1 MSTSGE
7 ESFTSS
13 EEDELSFEE
22 EEAVEEQ
29 PISALPP
36 EAAKEEEG
44 PTPVSSS
51 PAFQCL
57 DELLSAGKI
66 SHARATELKA
76 RFTQLLDTLKSSQ
89 ESEIRQLQDA
99 KRFTAELEKQQREL
113 EKADRFPEGVNTE
126 VGRMRRQLLI
136 YLNNI
141 REAEEMEYQLQYQME
156 CLKGEK
162 DVLEKEYDSQPK
174 PAEQEKKAKALRDS
188 CEELKKEIAQRRME
202 IKSLK
207 EDLETIQKNLQREQE
222 GLDKKKDSI
231 EALEADLAQLL
242 CVPGQLG
249 KEIDRIK
256 RKKTDVQK
264 KTAELE
270 QQLVD
275 LGKVH
280 KDMQVKKEELEQE
293 RKEVLAELEKRRREL
308 EAAEREQNMLQKDKD
323 AIQEKE
329 AIMMGQRGMLDI
341 NLSHISLE
349 RKTLQEHL
357 MRNQKDKDRQ
367 LHSLKNMELKLKM
380 GTDSLGDTQ
389 FQYNKIKSQ
398 RDAMPSGE
406 EDLLRRNELQKEV
419 EHLRRNLMHQQ
430 SLTEE
435 ETRMVE
441 QCQEQEQ
448 ELMKESHHW
457 RDELRHITCLTQI
470 KADEKEQK
478 SHELII
484 AEQRYSRAKEEL
496 KGKGLIILDHKKL
509 TQEAQARLNVFA
521 KLYDVIKAERSK
533 CVNLIQVATQ
543 RSSEMREEWEILEND
558 IEIMRNSVISK
569 DKQLQKS
576 RMKRV
581 HSEYIRDS
589 LKKDISKTLHTLHEM
604 EERRSEQNLNI
615 SKLTNMI
622 NFNEES
628 LLQLRKSYD
637 NAVQSRNDRGVQL
650 LERENEICILYER
663 VNVQE
668 GLIQEAD
675 MAIQGMEEEMGLLKM
690 LIAKRSG
697 RLSYHASCS
706 PAREPWRRR
715 SPHSKYRSR
724 SVRTAG
730 CRWRRPWRTSKTAC
744 ASWRA
749 RTRPRSS
756 SS

>member
-1 MSTSGE
+1 MCEDQASG
-7 ESFTSS
+7 
-13 EEDELSFEE
+13 EE

-36 EAAKEEEG
+36 EAAQEEEG

-57 DELLSAGKI
+57 DE
-66 SHARATELKA
+66 
-76 RFTQLLDTLKSSQ
+76 

-174 PAEQEKKAKALRDS
+174 PA
-188 CEELKKEIAQRRME
+188 
-202 IKSLK
+202 
-207 EDLETIQKNLQREQE
+207 KNLQREQE

-231 EALEADLAQLL
+231 EALE
-242 CVPGQLG
+242 LG

-323 AIQEKE
+323 VIQEKE

-341 NLSHISLE
+341 NLSHINLE

-419 EHLRRNLMHQQ
+419 EHLRRNLMHQ
-430 SLTEE
+430 
-435 ETRMVE
+435 
-441 QCQEQEQ
+441 
-448 ELMKESHHW
+448 
-457 RDELRHITCLTQI
+457 
-470 KADEKEQK
+470 
-478 SHELII
+478 
-484 AEQRYSRAKEEL
+484 
-496 KGKGLIILDHKKL
+496 
-509 TQEAQARLNVFA
+509 
-521 KLYDVIKAERSK
+521 
-533 CVNLIQVATQ
+533 
-543 RSSEMREEWEILEND
+543 
-558 IEIMRNSVISK
+558 
-569 DKQLQKS
+569 
-576 RMKRV
+576 
-581 HSEYIRDS
+581 
-589 LKKDISKTLHTLHEM
+589 
-604 EERRSEQNLNI
+604 
-615 SKLTNMI
+615 
-622 NFNEES
+622 
-628 LLQLRKSYD
+628 
-637 NAVQSRNDRGVQL
+637 
-650 LERENEICILYER
+650 
-663 VNVQE
+663 
-668 GLIQEAD
+668 
-675 MAIQGMEEEMGLLKM
+675 
-690 LIAKRSG
+690 
-697 RLSYHASCS
+697 
-706 PAREPWRRR
+706 
-715 SPHSKYRSR
+715 
-724 SVRTAG
+724 
-730 CRWRRPWRTSKTAC
+730 
-744 ASWRA
+744 
-749 RTRPRSS
+749 
-756 SS
+756 